1 MSVND
6 YFMYFVK
13 LYSCLFGF
21 FSPQNK
27 SIISITVSWPEMVEK
42 GLPNLYEDPML
53 MIILIKNVEQ
63 SRNVPNILR
72 LVPFNFVSI
81 LRIHVKFLINV
92 YSFTLIV

>member
-1 MSVND
+1 MSEND

-13 LYSCLFGF
+13 LYSCLLVFF
-21 FSPQNK
+21 FSQNK

-42 GLPNLYEDPML
+42 GLSNLYKDPML
-53 MIILIKNVEQ
+53 MIILINVEQ

-72 LVPFNFVSI
+72 LLPFNFVSI